1 MLNANSIKEAKS
13 RTKIQSTFVCQYL
26 NFTFF
31 HDVSYPFYYTYCPYE
46 NLLYI
51 LIALL
56 APIAL
61 PVFISCIAQPRNLL
75 NKEWFVTA
83 WYNWKKSLRHLVCVK
98 TTSVNQFHLYS
109 SVRINPNLP
118 KVSVAFHSRLSI
130 PNERKKLWN

>member
-1 MLNANSIKEAKS
+1 MLSANFIKEAKS

-26 NFTFF
+26 NFAFF
-31 HDVSYPFYYTYCPYE
+31 HDVSYLFYYTYCPYE

-56 APIAL
+56 APL
-61 PVFISCIAQPRNLL
+61 HSPFISCIAQPRNLL

-130 PNERKKLWN
+130 RNWRKKLWN